1 MKMRADQSP
10 FSLKKKGEVRELKAQ
25 SWFSFLCLLTVNWK
39 DGLYCG
45 SQAFCL
51 WSGIIILCS
60 LFMDMK
66 WELNAVI
73 YVNE

>member
-25 SWFSFLCLLTVNWK
+25 SWFSFLCLLSVNWK

-51 WSGIIILCS
+51 
-60 LFMDMK
+60 
-66 WELNAVI
+66 
-73 YVNE
+73 